1 MEIMKNNQFMVI
13 KNNNHSKKVKISIKT
28 AEELAHMDF
37 PDREWLIKD
46 LWREREHMMIYSPTG
61 MGKSWFAWSIATAI
75 TGGGVIKE
83 GLWENEKP
91 EKVLLIDG
99 EMDMEDLKERQEL
112 SIKATYADQES
123 VYKNLQIISG
133 QDQMM
138 NLGFLNLGNKESQ
151 KSLINYV
158 ENEGIRVV
166 ILDNFSTLVD
176 MPDENS
182 ASCMQPFQ
190 DFLLNMKQRE
200 ISTLLVH
207 HSKKYPNGQS
217 MAYRGSQKLSVT
229 FDNILQLAPTESND
243 GNEDDGCSF
252 HITSDKQRRGGEINC
267 ALRLNSVSG
276 TWEIIEHIPKHLR
289 ELRDAIH
296 LDQFKNQNELA
307 DHLGTDQSTVSRGM
321 SNAIQLGILIS
332 ERIKDAFKLARE
344 KEVEFDK
351 DDF

>member
-1 MEIMKNNQFMVI
+1 MTNNQFLEI
-13 KNNNHSKKVKISIKT
+13 KNNNNNNQKVKISIKT
-28 AEELAHMDF
+28 AEELANMDF

-46 LWREREHMMIYSPTG
+46 LWREREQMMIYSPTG

-91 EKVLLIDG
+91 GKVLLIDG

-112 SIKATYADQES
+112 SIKATDADQES
-123 VYKNLQIISG
+123 VYKNLQIISR

-166 ILDNFSTLVD
+166 ILDNFSTLID

-207 HSKKYPNGQS
+207 HTRKNPNGQK

-243 GNEDDGCSF
+243 WNEDDGCSF
-252 HITSDKQRRGGEINC
+252 HITTDKQRRGGEINY
-267 ALRLNSVSG
+267 ALRLNSVTGS
-276 TWEIIEHIPKHLR
+276 W
-289 ELRDAIH
+289 
-296 LDQFKNQNELA
+296 
-307 DHLGTDQSTVSRGM
+307 
-321 SNAIQLGILIS
+321 
-332 ERIKDAFKLARE
+332 
-344 KEVEFDK
+344 
-351 DDF
+351 

>member
-1 MEIMKNNQFMVI
+1 MKNNQFMVI
-13 KNNNHSKKVKISIKT
+13 KNNIHSKKVKISIKT

-123 VYKNLQIISG
+123 VYKNLQIISR
-133 QDQMM
+133 QDQIM
-138 NLGFLNLGNKESQ
+138 NLGFLNLGSTYSQ
-151 KSLINYV
+151 KSLIDYV
-158 ENEGIRVV
+158 EDSGIKVV

-207 HSKKYPNGQS
+207 HTRKNPNGQK

-243 GNEDDGCSF
+243 GNDDDGCSF
-252 HITSDKQRRGGEINC
+252 HVT
-267 ALRLNSVSG
+267 
-276 TWEIIEHIPKHLR
+276 
-289 ELRDAIH
+289 
-296 LDQFKNQNELA
+296 
-307 DHLGTDQSTVSRGM
+307 
-321 SNAIQLGILIS
+321 
-332 ERIKDAFKLARE
+332 
-344 KEVEFDK
+344 
-351 DDF
+351 

>member
-1 MEIMKNNQFMVI
+1 MQNNQFIEI
-13 KNNNHSKKVKISIKT
+13 KNNHNNNQKVKISIKT

-75 TGGGVIKE
+75 TGGGMIKE

-112 SIKATYADQES
+112 SIKATGADQES
-123 VYKNLQIISG
+123 VYKNLQIISR

-158 ENEGIRVV
+158 EIEGIKVV

-182 ASCMQPFQ
+182 ASCIQPFQ
-190 DFLLNMKQRE
+190 NFLLNLKQRE
-200 ISTLLVH
+200 VSTLLVH
-207 HSKKYPNGQS
+207 HTRKNPNLQWLTE
-217 MAYRGSQKLSVT
+217 ALSY
-229 FDNILQLAPTESND
+229 L
-243 GNEDDGCSF
+243 
-252 HITSDKQRRGGEINC
+252 
-267 ALRLNSVSG
+267 
-276 TWEIIEHIPKHLR
+276 
-289 ELRDAIH
+289 
-296 LDQFKNQNELA
+296 
-307 DHLGTDQSTVSRGM
+307 
-321 SNAIQLGILIS
+321 
-332 ERIKDAFKLARE
+332 
-344 KEVEFDK
+344 
-351 DDF
+351 